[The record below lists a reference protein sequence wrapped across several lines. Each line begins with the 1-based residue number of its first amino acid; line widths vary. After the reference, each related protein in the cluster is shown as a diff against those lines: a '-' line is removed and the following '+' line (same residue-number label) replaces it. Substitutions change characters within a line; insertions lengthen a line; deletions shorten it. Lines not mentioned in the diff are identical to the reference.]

1 MKKNTMTQT
10 SSDHCPSA
18 ATRFQPGAPSA
29 NPAGRPSKFAQ
40 ALRGLQPL
48 ARLGVREDELQALAE
63 AQTAGNP
70 QCWSAALA
78 LIAGRLQT
86 DPVALAKVAQSVGT
100 APAQPKEVG
109 DA

>member
-1 MKKNTMTQT
+1 MTQT
-10 SSDHCPSA
+10 SSDHRLPA
-18 ATRFQPGAPSA
+18 ATRFQRGARSA
-29 NPAGRPSKFAQ
+29 NPSGRPTKLVQ

-48 ARLGVREDELQALAE
+48 VRLGVREDELQALAE

-70 QCWSAALA
+70 ECWRAALI

-86 DPVALAKVAQSVGT
+86 DPAALVG
-100 APAQPKEVG
+100 AVQPVEVG